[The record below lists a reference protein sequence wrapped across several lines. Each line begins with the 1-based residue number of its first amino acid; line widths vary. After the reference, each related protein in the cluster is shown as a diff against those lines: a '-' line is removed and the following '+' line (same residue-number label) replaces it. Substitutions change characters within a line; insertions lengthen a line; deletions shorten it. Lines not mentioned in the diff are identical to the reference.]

1 MNEPLTRLVKILIA
15 AASLMLLAVYFF
27 PLWNFDFDVP
37 QYPEGLSMQIWINKI
52 GGQLDQIN
60 GLNHYVGMRA
70 IDASSFP
77 ELVIFPWITAALIA
91 IGLLTVFVNRGWML
105 TIWFVLFAAFAA
117 FGMADF
123 YRWMFD
129 YGHQLDPRAPI
140 KMEPFTPPIFG
151 ENQIMN
157 FLIIARPAGAGV
169 VMMVSFAVAVI
180 AHVLQIWH
188 VHKPRH
194 RSDAT

>member
-1 MNEPLTRLVKILIA
+1 MNEPLTKLVKLLIA

-37 QYPEGLSMQIWINKI
+37 QYPEGLAMQIWINKI
-52 GGQLDQIN
+52 GGQLNLIN
-60 GLNHYVGMRA
+60 GLNHYVGMRP

-77 ELVIFPWITAALIA
+77 ELVIFPWITAGLIA
-91 IGLLTVFVNRGWML
+91 VGLLVVVVNRGWML
-105 TIWFVLFAAFAA
+105 TLWFVLFAAFAA

-140 KMEPFTPPIFG
+140 KMEPFTPPILG
-151 ENQIMN
+151 ENVIMN
-157 FLIIARPAGAGV
+157 FIIIARPGIAGV
-169 VMMVSFAVAVI
+169 VMMVSFAIAVVAH
-180 AHVLQIWH
+180 ALQIWH
-188 VHKPRH
+188 VHKPRPGPH
-194 RSDAT
+194 AT